1 MDTREIFYGIV
12 IWALCVAGVLCLVA
26 GLFIEVDGDKLLV
39 AGLALNIL
47 STFLVVRFNGK
58 HF

>member
-1 MDTREIFYGIV
+1 MDTREIFYGIT
-12 IWALCVAGVLCLVA
+12 IWALCVGGILCLIA
-26 GLFIEVDGDKLLV
+26 GTFDEINGEKLLV
-39 AGLALNIL
+39 IGLFLNIL

>member
-1 MDTREIFYGIV
+1 MGTREVCYGIA
-12 IWALCVAGVLCLVA
+12 IWALCVAGILCLIA
-26 GLFIEVDGDKLLV
+26 GTFDEINGEKLLV
-39 AGLALNIL
+39 IGLFLNIL